1 MEEGRNMKKIVLIT
15 GASSDIGSEIASLL
29 GDSYEVI
36 LHYNNN
42 YDEVMKLKDKL
53 EENLPDKLK
62 QKREELG
69 LEQQELAEL
78 IGVSKQAYFKWE
90 KGFSKPTKANIA
102 KLEKVLK
109 VPEGYLSED
118 EISSLYK
125 QLTEPNQEKAITYV
139 RDLVSSQKVISIAEK
154 RSEYR
159 VYEKL
164 SAGIGASVYGDLD
177 YDVVYYNEEL
187 PHDFASWVDGNSMEP
202 TYQNG
207 EVALIR
213 ETGFDYDGAVYAVV
227 WDSQTYIKKVYREEE
242 GLRLVSI
249 NKDYPDKFAPFDEN
263 PRVIGKIVGHFM
275 PLED

>member
-1 MEEGRNMKKIVLIT
+1 M
-15 GASSDIGSEIASLL
+15 
-29 GDSYEVI
+29 YQ
-36 LHYNNN
+36 
-42 YDEVMKLKDKL
+42 
-53 EENLPDKLK
+53 PDKLK

-90 KGFSKPTKANIA
+90 KGLSKPTKVNIA

-109 VPEGYLSED
+109 IPEGYLSED

-139 RDLVSSQKVISIAEK
+139 RDLLSSQKIVSISEK
-154 RSEYR
+154 RSEYH

-187 PHDFASWVDGNSMEP
+187 PHDFASWVDRNSMEP

-207 EVALIR
+207 EVALII
-213 ETGFDYDGAVYAVV
+213 ETGFDYDGAVYAFV

-249 NKDYPDKFAPFDEN
+249 DKGYPDKFAPFDEN
-263 PRVIGKIVGHFM
+263 PRVVGKIVGHFM

>member
-1 MEEGRNMKKIVLIT
+1 M
-15 GASSDIGSEIASLL
+15 
-29 GDSYEVI
+29 YQ
-36 LHYNNN
+36 
-42 YDEVMKLKDKL
+42 
-53 EENLPDKLK
+53 PDKLK

-90 KGFSKPTKANIA
+90 KGLSKPTKANIA

-164 SAGIGASVYGDLD
+164 SAGIGASVCGDLD

>member
-1 MEEGRNMKKIVLIT
+1 M
-15 GASSDIGSEIASLL
+15 
-29 GDSYEVI
+29 YQ
-36 LHYNNN
+36 
-42 YDEVMKLKDKL
+42 
-53 EENLPDKLK
+53 PDKLK
-62 QKREELG
+62 QKREELC

-90 KGFSKPTKANIA
+90 KGLSKPTKANIA

-187 PHDFASWVDGNSMEP
+187 PHDFASWVEGNSMEP

-227 WDSQTYIKKVYREEE
+227 WDSQTYIKKVYREKE

>member
-1 MEEGRNMKKIVLIT
+1 M
-15 GASSDIGSEIASLL
+15 
-29 GDSYEVI
+29 YQ
-36 LHYNNN
+36 
-42 YDEVMKLKDKL
+42 
-53 EENLPDKLK
+53 PDKLK

-90 KGFSKPTKANIA
+90 KGLSKPTKVNIA

-109 VPEGYLSED
+109 IPEGYLSED

-125 QLTEPNQEKAITYV
+125 QLTEPNQEKSITYV
-139 RDLVSSQKVISIAEK
+139 RDLLSSQKIVSISEK
-154 RSEYR
+154 RSEYH

-187 PHDFASWVDGNSMEP
+187 PHDFASWVDRNSMEP

-207 EVALIR
+207 EVALII

-249 NKDYPDKFAPFDEN
+249 DKGYPDKFAPFDEN
-263 PRVIGKIVGHFM
+263 PRVVGKIVGHFM

>member
-1 MEEGRNMKKIVLIT
+1 M
-15 GASSDIGSEIASLL
+15 
-29 GDSYEVI
+29 YQF
-36 LHYNNN
+36 
-42 YDEVMKLKDKL
+42 
-53 EENLPDKLK
+53 DKLK

-69 LEQQELAEL
+69 LDQQELAEL

-90 KGFSKPTKANIA
+90 KGLSKPTKANIA
-102 KLEKVLK
+102 KLERVLK
-109 VPEGYLSED
+109 VPAGSLSED
-118 EISSLYK
+118 LISSLYK

-139 RDLVSSQKVISIAEK
+139 RDLISSQKVISIAEK
-154 RSEYR
+154 CSEYQ

-164 SAGIGASVYGDLD
+164 SAGIGDSVYGDLE

-187 PHDFASWVDGNSMEP
+187 PHDFASWVDGDSMEP

-227 WDSQTYIKKVYREEE
+227 WDSQTYIKKVYREED

-249 NKDYPDKFAPFDEN
+249 NRGYPDKFAPFNEN
-263 PRVIGKIVGHFM
+263 PRVVGKIVDHFM
-275 PLED
+275 PLKD

>member
-1 MEEGRNMKKIVLIT
+1 M
-15 GASSDIGSEIASLL
+15 
-29 GDSYEVI
+29 YQ
-36 LHYNNN
+36 
-42 YDEVMKLKDKL
+42 
-53 EENLPDKLK
+53 PDKLK

-69 LEQQELAEL
+69 IEQQELAEL

-90 KGFSKPTKANIA
+90 KGLSKPTKVNIA

-109 VPEGYLSED
+109 IPEGYLSED

-139 RDLVSSQKVISIAEK
+139 RDLLSSQKIVSISEK
-154 RSEYR
+154 RSEYH

-187 PHDFASWVDGNSMEP
+187 PHDFASWVDRNSMEP

-207 EVALIR
+207 EVALII

-249 NKDYPDKFAPFDEN
+249 DKGYPDKFAPFDEN
-263 PRVIGKIVGHFM
+263 PRVVGKIVGHFM

>member
-1 MEEGRNMKKIVLIT
+1 M
-15 GASSDIGSEIASLL
+15 
-29 GDSYEVI
+29 YQ
-36 LHYNNN
+36 
-42 YDEVMKLKDKL
+42 
-53 EENLPDKLK
+53 PDKLK

-102 KLEKVLK
+102 KLEKILK
-109 VPEGYLSED
+109 VPTGYLSED
-118 EISSLYK
+118 EISFLYK

-275 PLED
+275 PFED

>member
-1 MEEGRNMKKIVLIT
+1 M
-15 GASSDIGSEIASLL
+15 
-29 GDSYEVI
+29 YQ
-36 LHYNNN
+36 
-42 YDEVMKLKDKL
+42 
-53 EENLPDKLK
+53 PDKLK

-102 KLEKVLK
+102 KLEKILK
-109 VPEGYLSED
+109 VPTGYLSED
-118 EISSLYK
+118 EISFLYK

-154 RSEYR
+154 RSEYH

-187 PHDFASWVDGNSMEP
+187 PHDFVSWVDGNSMEP

>member
-1 MEEGRNMKKIVLIT
+1 MYQT
-15 GASSDIGSEIASLL
+15 
-29 GDSYEVI
+29 
-36 LHYNNN
+36 
-42 YDEVMKLKDKL
+42 
-53 EENLPDKLK
+53 DKLK

-90 KGFSKPTKANIA
+90 KGLSKPTKVNIA

-109 VPEGYLSED
+109 IPEGYLSED

-139 RDLVSSQKVISIAEK
+139 RDLLSSQKIVSISEK
-154 RSEYR
+154 RSEYH

-187 PHDFASWVDGNSMEP
+187 PHDFASWVDRNSMEP

-207 EVALIR
+207 EVALII

-249 NKDYPDKFAPFDEN
+249 DKGYPDKFAPFDEN
-263 PRVIGKIVGHFM
+263 PRVVGKIVGHFM

>member
-1 MEEGRNMKKIVLIT
+1 M
-15 GASSDIGSEIASLL
+15 
-29 GDSYEVI
+29 YQ
-36 LHYNNN
+36 
-42 YDEVMKLKDKL
+42 
-53 EENLPDKLK
+53 PDKLK

-102 KLEKVLK
+102 KLEKILK
-109 VPEGYLSED
+109 VPTGYLSED
-118 EISSLYK
+118 EISFLYK

-154 RSEYR
+154 RSEYH

-263 PRVIGKIVGHFM
+263 PRVIGKIVGSFT
-275 PLED
+275 PLEE

>member
-1 MEEGRNMKKIVLIT
+1 M
-15 GASSDIGSEIASLL
+15 
-29 GDSYEVI
+29 YQ
-36 LHYNNN
+36 
-42 YDEVMKLKDKL
+42 
-53 EENLPDKLK
+53 PDKLK

-90 KGFSKPTKANIA
+90 KGLSKPTKANIA

-109 VPEGYLSED
+109 VPEDYLSED

-125 QLTEPNQEKAITYV
+125 QLTEPNQEKVITYV
-139 RDLVSSQKVISIAEK
+139 RDLVLSQKVISIAEK

>member
-1 MEEGRNMKKIVLIT
+1 M
-15 GASSDIGSEIASLL
+15 
-29 GDSYEVI
+29 YQ
-36 LHYNNN
+36 
-42 YDEVMKLKDKL
+42 
-53 EENLPDKLK
+53 PDKLK

-90 KGFSKPTKANIA
+90 KGLSKPTKANII

-109 VPEGYLSED
+109 VSEGYLSED

-139 RDLVSSQKVISIAEK
+139 RDLVSSQKVISIAEM
-154 RSEYR
+154 RSEYH

-177 YDVVYYNEEL
+177 YDVVYYSEEL

-263 PRVIGKIVGHFM
+263 PRVVGKIVGHFM

>member
-1 MEEGRNMKKIVLIT
+1 MYQPE
-15 GASSDIGSEIASLL
+15 
-29 GDSYEVI
+29 
-36 LHYNNN
+36 
-42 YDEVMKLKDKL
+42 
-53 EENLPDKLK
+53 KLK

-69 LEQQELAEL
+69 LEQQELAER

-90 KGFSKPTKANIA
+90 KGLSKPTKANIA
-102 KLEKVLK
+102 KLEKVVK

-154 RSEYR
+154 RSEYH

-263 PRVIGKIVGHFM
+263 PRVVGKIVGHFM

>member
-1 MEEGRNMKKIVLIT
+1 M
-15 GASSDIGSEIASLL
+15 
-29 GDSYEVI
+29 YQ
-36 LHYNNN
+36 
-42 YDEVMKLKDKL
+42 
-53 EENLPDKLK
+53 PDKLK

-102 KLEKVLK
+102 KLEKILK
-109 VPEGYLSED
+109 VPTGYLSED
-118 EISSLYK
+118 EISFLYK

-139 RDLVSSQKVISIAEK
+139 RNLVSSQKVISIAEK
-154 RSEYR
+154 RSEYH

>member
-1 MEEGRNMKKIVLIT
+1 M
-15 GASSDIGSEIASLL
+15 
-29 GDSYEVI
+29 YQ
-36 LHYNNN
+36 
-42 YDEVMKLKDKL
+42 
-53 EENLPDKLK
+53 PDKLK

-90 KGFSKPTKANIA
+90 KGLSKPTKVNIA

-109 VPEGYLSED
+109 IPEGYLSED

-139 RDLVSSQKVISIAEK
+139 RDLLSSQKIVSISEK
-154 RSEYR
+154 RSEYH

-177 YDVVYYNEEL
+177 YDVVSYNEEL
-187 PHDFASWVDGNSMEP
+187 PHDFASWVDRNSMEP

-207 EVALIR
+207 EVALII

-249 NKDYPDKFAPFDEN
+249 DKGYPDKFAPFDEN
-263 PRVIGKIVGHFM
+263 PRVVGKIVGHFM

>member
-1 MEEGRNMKKIVLIT
+1 M
-15 GASSDIGSEIASLL
+15 
-29 GDSYEVI
+29 YQ
-36 LHYNNN
+36 
-42 YDEVMKLKDKL
+42 
-53 EENLPDKLK
+53 PDKLK
-62 QKREELG
+62 QKREELD

-90 KGFSKPTKANIA
+90 KGLSKPTKANIA

>member
-1 MEEGRNMKKIVLIT
+1 M
-15 GASSDIGSEIASLL
+15 
-29 GDSYEVI
+29 YQ
-36 LHYNNN
+36 
-42 YDEVMKLKDKL
+42 
-53 EENLPDKLK
+53 PDKLK

-90 KGFSKPTKANIA
+90 KGLSKPTKANII

-109 VPEGYLSED
+109 VSEGYLSED

-139 RDLVSSQKVISIAEK
+139 RDLVSSQKVISIAEM
-154 RSEYR
+154 RSEYH

-263 PRVIGKIVGHFM
+263 PRVVGKIVGHFM

>member
-1 MEEGRNMKKIVLIT
+1 M
-15 GASSDIGSEIASLL
+15 
-29 GDSYEVI
+29 YQ
-36 LHYNNN
+36 
-42 YDEVMKLKDKL
+42 
-53 EENLPDKLK
+53 PDKLK

-90 KGFSKPTKANIA
+90 KGLSKPTKANIA

-154 RSEYR
+154 RSEYH

-187 PHDFASWVDGNSMEP
+187 PHDFASWVDGKSMEP

-249 NKDYPDKFAPFDEN
+249 NKDYPDKFIPFDEN
-263 PRVIGKIVGHFM
+263 PRVVGKIVGHFM

>member
-1 MEEGRNMKKIVLIT
+1 M
-15 GASSDIGSEIASLL
+15 
-29 GDSYEVI
+29 YQ
-36 LHYNNN
+36 
-42 YDEVMKLKDKL
+42 
-53 EENLPDKLK
+53 PDKLK

-90 KGFSKPTKANIA
+90 KGLSKPTKANIA

-109 VPEGYLSED
+109 VPKGYLSED

-139 RDLVSSQKVISIAEK
+139 RDLVSSQKIVSISEK
-154 RSEYR
+154 RSEYH

-263 PRVIGKIVGHFM
+263 PRVVGKIVGHFM
-275 PLED
+275 PLKD

>member
-1 MEEGRNMKKIVLIT
+1 M
-15 GASSDIGSEIASLL
+15 
-29 GDSYEVI
+29 YQ
-36 LHYNNN
+36 
-42 YDEVMKLKDKL
+42 
-53 EENLPDKLK
+53 PDKLK

-102 KLEKVLK
+102 KLEKILK
-109 VPEGYLSED
+109 VPTGYLSED
-118 EISSLYK
+118 EISFLYK

-227 WDSQTYIKKVYREEE
+227 WNSQTYIKKVYREEE

>member
-1 MEEGRNMKKIVLIT
+1 M
-15 GASSDIGSEIASLL
+15 
-29 GDSYEVI
+29 YQ
-36 LHYNNN
+36 
-42 YDEVMKLKDKL
+42 
-53 EENLPDKLK
+53 PDKLK

-90 KGFSKPTKANIA
+90 KGLSKPTKANIA

-109 VPEGYLSED
+109 VPKGYLSED

-125 QLTEPNQEKAITYV
+125 QLTELNQEKAITYV

>member
-1 MEEGRNMKKIVLIT
+1 M
-15 GASSDIGSEIASLL
+15 
-29 GDSYEVI
+29 YQ
-36 LHYNNN
+36 
-42 YDEVMKLKDKL
+42 
-53 EENLPDKLK
+53 PDKLK

-90 KGFSKPTKANIA
+90 KGLSKPTKVNIA

-109 VPEGYLSED
+109 IPEGYLSED

-139 RDLVSSQKVISIAEK
+139 RDLLSSQKIVSISEK
-154 RSEYR
+154 RSEYH

-187 PHDFASWVDGNSMEP
+187 PHDFASWVDRNSMEP

-207 EVALIR
+207 EVALII

-242 GLRLVSI
+242 GHRLVSI
-249 NKDYPDKFAPFDEN
+249 DKGYPDKFAPFDEN
-263 PRVIGKIVGHFM
+263 PRVVGKIVGHFM

>member
-1 MEEGRNMKKIVLIT
+1 MYQPE
-15 GASSDIGSEIASLL
+15 
-29 GDSYEVI
+29 
-36 LHYNNN
+36 
-42 YDEVMKLKDKL
+42 
-53 EENLPDKLK
+53 KLK

-69 LEQQELAEL
+69 LEQQELAER

-90 KGFSKPTKANIA
+90 KGLSKPTKANIA

-139 RDLVSSQKVISIAEK
+139 RDLVSSQKVINIAEK
-154 RSEYR
+154 RSEYH

-263 PRVIGKIVGHFM
+263 PRVVGKIVGHFM

>member
-1 MEEGRNMKKIVLIT
+1 MYQ
-15 GASSDIGSEIASLL
+15 S
-29 GDSYEVI
+29 
-36 LHYNNN
+36 
-42 YDEVMKLKDKL
+42 
-53 EENLPDKLK
+53 DKLK

-69 LEQQELAEL
+69 LDQQGLAEL

-90 KGFSKPTKANIA
+90 KGLSKPTKANIA
-102 KLEKVLK
+102 KLENVLK
-109 VPEGYLSED
+109 VPAGYLSED
-118 EISSLYK
+118 LISSLYK

-139 RDLVSSQKVISIAEK
+139 RDLISSQKVVSIVEK
-154 RSEYR
+154 RSEYH

-164 SAGIGASVYGDLD
+164 SAGIGASIYGDLV
-177 YDVVYYNEEL
+177 YDIVYYNEEL
-187 PHDFASWVDGNSMEP
+187 PHDFASWVDGDSMEP
-202 TYQNG
+202 TYQNW

-227 WDSQTYIKKVYREEE
+227 WNLQTYIKKVYCEED

-263 PRVIGKIVGHFM
+263 PRVVGKIVGHFM

>member
-1 MEEGRNMKKIVLIT
+1 MYQPE
-15 GASSDIGSEIASLL
+15 
-29 GDSYEVI
+29 
-36 LHYNNN
+36 
-42 YDEVMKLKDKL
+42 
-53 EENLPDKLK
+53 KLK

-69 LEQQELAEL
+69 LEQQELAER

-90 KGFSKPTKANIA
+90 KGLSKPTKANIA

-154 RSEYR
+154 RSEYH

-242 GLRLVSI
+242 GLHLVSI

-263 PRVIGKIVGHFM
+263 PRVVGKIVGHFM

>member
-1 MEEGRNMKKIVLIT
+1 M
-15 GASSDIGSEIASLL
+15 
-29 GDSYEVI
+29 YQ
-36 LHYNNN
+36 
-42 YDEVMKLKDKL
+42 
-53 EENLPDKLK
+53 PDKLK

-90 KGFSKPTKANIA
+90 KGLSKPTKVNIA

-109 VPEGYLSED
+109 IPEGYLSED

-139 RDLVSSQKVISIAEK
+139 RDLLSSQKIVSISEK
-154 RSEYR
+154 RSEYH

-187 PHDFASWVDGNSMEP
+187 PHDFASWVDRNSMEP

-207 EVALIR
+207 EVALII

-227 WDSQTYIKKVYREEE
+227 WDSQTYNKKVYREEE

-249 NKDYPDKFAPFDEN
+249 DKGYPDKFAPFDEN
-263 PRVIGKIVGHFM
+263 PRVVGKIVGHFM

>member
-1 MEEGRNMKKIVLIT
+1 M
-15 GASSDIGSEIASLL
+15 
-29 GDSYEVI
+29 YQ
-36 LHYNNN
+36 
-42 YDEVMKLKDKL
+42 
-53 EENLPDKLK
+53 PDKLK

-90 KGFSKPTKANIA
+90 KGLSKPTKVNIA

-109 VPEGYLSED
+109 IPEGYLSEY

-139 RDLVSSQKVISIAEK
+139 RDLLSSQKIVSISEK
-154 RSEYR
+154 RSEYH

-187 PHDFASWVDGNSMEP
+187 PHDFASWVDRNSMEP

-207 EVALIR
+207 EVALII

-249 NKDYPDKFAPFDEN
+249 DKGYPDKFAPFDEN
-263 PRVIGKIVGHFM
+263 PRVVGKIVGHFM

>member
-1 MEEGRNMKKIVLIT
+1 M
-15 GASSDIGSEIASLL
+15 
-29 GDSYEVI
+29 YQ
-36 LHYNNN
+36 
-42 YDEVMKLKDKL
+42 
-53 EENLPDKLK
+53 PDKLK

-90 KGFSKPTKANIA
+90 KGLSKPTKANIA

-109 VPEGYLSED
+109 VPKGYLSED

-139 RDLVSSQKVISIAEK
+139 RDLVSSQKIVSISEK
-154 RSEYR
+154 RSEYN

-164 SAGIGASVYGDLD
+164 SAGIGASVYGYLD

>member
-1 MEEGRNMKKIVLIT
+1 M
-15 GASSDIGSEIASLL
+15 
-29 GDSYEVI
+29 YQ
-36 LHYNNN
+36 
-42 YDEVMKLKDKL
+42 
-53 EENLPDKLK
+53 PDKLK

-90 KGFSKPTKANIA
+90 KGLSKPTKANIA

-139 RDLVSSQKVISIAEK
+139 RDLVSSQKVISISEK

-164 SAGIGASVYGDLD
+164 SAGIGASVYGGLD

>member
-1 MEEGRNMKKIVLIT
+1 M
-15 GASSDIGSEIASLL
+15 
-29 GDSYEVI
+29 YQ
-36 LHYNNN
+36 
-42 YDEVMKLKDKL
+42 
-53 EENLPDKLK
+53 PDKLK

-90 KGFSKPTKANIA
+90 KGLSKPTKANIA

-227 WDSQTYIKKVYREEE
+227 WNSQTYIKKVYREEE

>member
-1 MEEGRNMKKIVLIT
+1 M
-15 GASSDIGSEIASLL
+15 
-29 GDSYEVI
+29 YQ
-36 LHYNNN
+36 
-42 YDEVMKLKDKL
+42 
-53 EENLPDKLK
+53 PDKLK

-90 KGFSKPTKANIA
+90 KGLSKPTKANIA

-139 RDLVSSQKVISIAEK
+139 RDLVSSQKVISIAQK

>member
-1 MEEGRNMKKIVLIT
+1 M
-15 GASSDIGSEIASLL
+15 
-29 GDSYEVI
+29 YQ
-36 LHYNNN
+36 
-42 YDEVMKLKDKL
+42 
-53 EENLPDKLK
+53 PDKLK

-69 LEQQELAEL
+69 IEQQELAER

-90 KGFSKPTKANIA
+90 KGLSKPTKANIT

-139 RDLVSSQKVISIAEK
+139 RDLVLSQKVISISEK
-154 RSEYR
+154 RSEYH

-164 SAGIGASVYGDLD
+164 SAGIGASVYSDMD

-263 PRVIGKIVGHFM
+263 PRVVGKIVGHFM

>member
-1 MEEGRNMKKIVLIT
+1 MYQPE
-15 GASSDIGSEIASLL
+15 
-29 GDSYEVI
+29 
-36 LHYNNN
+36 
-42 YDEVMKLKDKL
+42 
-53 EENLPDKLK
+53 KLK

-69 LEQQELAEL
+69 LEQQELAER

-90 KGFSKPTKANIA
+90 KGLSKPTKANIA

-109 VPEGYLSED
+109 VPDGYLSED

-154 RSEYR
+154 RSEYH

-263 PRVIGKIVGHFM
+263 PRVVGKIVGHFM
-275 PLED
+275 LFARTKK

>member
-1 MEEGRNMKKIVLIT
+1 MYQ
-15 GASSDIGSEIASLL
+15 S
-29 GDSYEVI
+29 
-36 LHYNNN
+36 
-42 YDEVMKLKDKL
+42 
-53 EENLPDKLK
+53 DKLK

-69 LEQQELAEL
+69 LNQQELAEL

-90 KGFSKPTKANIA
+90 KGLSKPTKANIA
-102 KLEKVLK
+102 KLENVLK
-109 VPEGYLSED
+109 VPSGYLSED
-118 EISSLYK
+118 LISSLYK

-139 RDLVSSQKVISIAEK
+139 RDLISSQKVVSIVEK
-154 RSEYR
+154 RSEYH

-164 SAGIGASVYGDLD
+164 SAGIGASIYGDLV
-177 YDVVYYNEEL
+177 YDIVYYNEEL
-187 PHDFASWVDGNSMEP
+187 PHDFASWVDGDSMEP

-227 WDSQTYIKKVYREEE
+227 WNSQTYIKKVYCEED

-263 PRVIGKIVGHFM
+263 PRVVGKIVGHFM

>member
-1 MEEGRNMKKIVLIT
+1 M
-15 GASSDIGSEIASLL
+15 
-29 GDSYEVI
+29 YQ
-36 LHYNNN
+36 
-42 YDEVMKLKDKL
+42 
-53 EENLPDKLK
+53 PDKLK

-102 KLEKVLK
+102 KLEKILK
-109 VPEGYLSED
+109 VPTGYLSED
-118 EISSLYK
+118 EISFLYK

-242 GLRLVSI
+242 RT
-249 NKDYPDKFAPFDEN
+249 NRKA
-263 PRVIGKIVGHFM
+263 
-275 PLED
+275 

>member
-1 MEEGRNMKKIVLIT
+1 M
-15 GASSDIGSEIASLL
+15 
-29 GDSYEVI
+29 YQ
-36 LHYNNN
+36 
-42 YDEVMKLKDKL
+42 
-53 EENLPDKLK
+53 PDKLK

-90 KGFSKPTKANIA
+90 KGLSKPTKANIA

-118 EISSLYK
+118 KISSLYK